1 MSQLRLMPKHR
12 AVVSSEG
19 YRPCVTSLPS
29 LPSLAPDRLLSTINC
44 SELVSVVSAP
54 GFALFAG
61 LFFFFS
67 LLLFFGMSYS
77 LYLLSSQECK
87 SWLRCV
93 LLAFLPVILS
103 LPMPVT
109 PKRAVDRFQIVSR
122 EGLFHLWE
130 SDAVQSLPF
139 PRSSLAP

>member
-61 LFFFFS
+61 LFFFFFTFIFWYVV
-67 LLLFFGMSYS
+67 FF
-77 LYLLSSQECK
+77 
-87 SWLRCV
+87 V
-93 LLAFLPVILS
+93 PA
-103 LPMPVT
+103 
-109 PKRAVDRFQIVSR
+109 
-122 EGLFHLWE
+122 
-130 SDAVQSLPF
+130 
-139 PRSSLAP
+139 

>member
-1 MSQLRLMPKHR
+1 MPKHR

-44 SELVSVVSAP
+44 SELVCVVSAP

-61 LFFFFS
+61 LFFFFNFIFWYVVFS
-67 LLLFFGMSYS
+67 V
-77 LYLLSSQECK
+77 YLLSSQECK

-93 LLAFLPVILS
+93 LLAFL
-103 LPMPVT
+103 PVT

-139 PRSSLAP
+139 PALHWLLES